1 MNKLGQHDLQQQQ
14 DLGEVDSTPTLSCL
28 SYLASKAGASS
39 IAERILAP
47 VSVVSCLLRGVSS
60 LISRIGRFLG
70 GRKLSY

>member
-39 IAERILAP
+39 IAERSLAP
-47 VSVVSCLLRGVSS
+47 VSVDSGL
-60 LISRIGRFLG
+60 
-70 GRKLSY
+70 

>member
-39 IAERILAP
+39 IAGRSLAP
-47 VSVVSCLLRGVSS
+47 VSVDSSEESYLLS
-60 LISRIGRFLG
+60 LGSVAF
-70 GRKLSY
+70 SEVEN